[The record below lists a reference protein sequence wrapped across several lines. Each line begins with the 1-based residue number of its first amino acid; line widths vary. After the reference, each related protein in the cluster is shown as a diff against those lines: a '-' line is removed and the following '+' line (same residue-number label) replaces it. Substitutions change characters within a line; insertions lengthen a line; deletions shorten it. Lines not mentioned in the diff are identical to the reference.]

1 MTTPLIS
8 DGVLIKRY
16 IDGNN
21 AAFET
26 LLKRHRTRIL
36 SSIYLLVGDRY
47 LAEDIFQETFIKV
60 IHSIQ
65 NGKYNH
71 EDKFLPWALRI
82 ARNMS
87 IDSIRSR
94 KRMPVVVDTDGRDV
108 FDAMGISVNSQ
119 EDQRVAKDEI
129 EILKQWIW
137 ELPEDQ
143 REVLILRQY
152 ADLSFKEIA
161 TLTETNIN
169 TCIGR
174 MHYAILNLRKKMQ
187 KKYSAHKINW
197 FRVRYMFVV
206 NANNMAKPLSHS
218 DLLLYFYGE
227 ADADTS
233 AYIQANIAENP
244 DWSIYLNELYEAT
257 SDFDRLMV
265 SPAPTTLSIIL
276 EESDSKLYHSI

>member
-161 TLTETNIN
+161 ALTGTNIN

-187 KKYSAHKINW
+187 KSV
-197 FRVRYMFVV
+197 VRI
-206 NANNMAKPLSHS
+206 K
-218 DLLLYFYGE
+218 
-227 ADADTS
+227 
-233 AYIQANIAENP
+233 
-244 DWSIYLNELYEAT
+244 
-257 SDFDRLMV
+257 
-265 SPAPTTLSIIL
+265 
-276 EESDSKLYHSI
+276 

>member
-94 KRMPVVVDTDGRDV
+94 KRMPVVVDTEGRDV
-108 FDAMGISVNSQ
+108 FDAMGISVSSQ
-119 EDQRVAKDEI
+119 EDERVANDEI
-129 EILKQWIW
+129 EILKQWIRV
-137 ELPEDQ
+137 LPEDQ

-161 TLTETNIN
+161 ALTETNIN

-187 KKYSAHKINW
+187 KSVV
-197 FRVRYMFVV
+197 RV
-206 NANNMAKPLSHS
+206 K
-218 DLLLYFYGE
+218 
-227 ADADTS
+227 
-233 AYIQANIAENP
+233 
-244 DWSIYLNELYEAT
+244 
-257 SDFDRLMV
+257 
-265 SPAPTTLSIIL
+265 
-276 EESDSKLYHSI
+276 

>member
-1 MTTPLIS
+1 MTTTLIT

-16 IDGNN
+16 FEGNN

-60 IHSIQ
+60 IHNIQ

-71 EDKFLPWALRI
+71 EDKFLPWVLRI

-108 FDAMGISVNSQ
+108 FDAMGITVDCQ
-119 EDQRVAKDEI
+119 ENHRIAKDDVD
-129 EILKQWIW
+129 ILKQWIW

-161 TLTETNIN
+161 ALTETNIN

-187 KKYSAHKINW
+187 KSVM
-197 FRVRYMFVV
+197 RV
-206 NANNMAKPLSHS
+206 K
-218 DLLLYFYGE
+218 
-227 ADADTS
+227 
-233 AYIQANIAENP
+233 
-244 DWSIYLNELYEAT
+244 
-257 SDFDRLMV
+257 
-265 SPAPTTLSIIL
+265 
-276 EESDSKLYHSI
+276 

>member
-8 DGVLIKRY
+8 DGVLIRRY
-16 IDGNN
+16 VDGNN

-94 KRMPVVVDTDGRDV
+94 KRMPVVVDTEGRDV
-108 FDAMGISVNSQ
+108 FDALGISVDSQ
-119 EDQRVAKDEI
+119 EDQRVVSDEI
-129 EILKQWIW
+129 AILKQWIW

-161 TLTETNIN
+161 ALTDTNIN

-187 KKYSAHKINW
+187 KSVV
-197 FRVRYMFVV
+197 RV
-206 NANNMAKPLSHS
+206 K
-218 DLLLYFYGE
+218 
-227 ADADTS
+227 
-233 AYIQANIAENP
+233 
-244 DWSIYLNELYEAT
+244 
-257 SDFDRLMV
+257 
-265 SPAPTTLSIIL
+265 
-276 EESDSKLYHSI
+276 

>member
-8 DGVLIKRY
+8 DGVLIRRY
-16 IDGNN
+16 VDGNN

-94 KRMPVVVDTDGRDV
+94 KRMPVVIDTEGRDV
-108 FDAMGISVNSQ
+108 FDALGISVDSQ
-119 EDQRVAKDEI
+119 EDQRVASDEI
-129 EILKQWIW
+129 AILKQWIW

-161 TLTETNIN
+161 ALTDTNIN

-187 KKYSAHKINW
+187 KSVV
-197 FRVRYMFVV
+197 RV
-206 NANNMAKPLSHS
+206 K
-218 DLLLYFYGE
+218 
-227 ADADTS
+227 
-233 AYIQANIAENP
+233 
-244 DWSIYLNELYEAT
+244 
-257 SDFDRLMV
+257 
-265 SPAPTTLSIIL
+265 
-276 EESDSKLYHSI
+276 

>member
-1 MTTPLIS
+1 
-8 DGVLIKRY
+8 
-16 IDGNN
+16 
-21 AAFET
+21 
-26 LLKRHRTRIL
+26 
-36 SSIYLLVGDRY
+36 VGDRY

-65 NGKYNH
+65 HGKYNH

-161 TLTETNIN
+161 ALTETNIN

-187 KKYSAHKINW
+187 KSV
-197 FRVRYMFVV
+197 VRI
-206 NANNMAKPLSHS
+206 K
-218 DLLLYFYGE
+218 
-227 ADADTS
+227 
-233 AYIQANIAENP
+233 
-244 DWSIYLNELYEAT
+244 
-257 SDFDRLMV
+257 
-265 SPAPTTLSIIL
+265 
-276 EESDSKLYHSI
+276 